1 MPILFQYRNIKH
13 ILGMY
18 ITKQAE
24 QEIYLIA
31 QESND
36 GAPPHP
42 KHTHNQIPKLPV
54 GDLHYLSS
62 LLDCA

>member
-1 MPILFQYRNIKH
+1 MPILIPYRTIRH
-13 ILGMY
+13 FLGMY

-36 GAPPHP
+36 GCKCHYETYKANFIVELCA
-42 KHTHNQIPKLPV
+42 THSIMLFI
-54 GDLHYLSS
+54 
-62 LLDCA
+62 LD